1 MRLPALS
8 TGGLELRR
16 FRRNRLTAI
25 GLLGL
30 VMLPLLYAGLYLWS
44 FWDPYGRLSHLPVAL
59 VVEDR
64 PAKADGK
71 QVHAGAD
78 LAEELEKRRIFAWKR
93 VDAATADRGVR
104 KGDYYM
110 SLTIPSDFSTR
121 LASPSGDGTP
131 APAGLRLQLNDSNN
145 YVVGTVAQ
153 AAFKEVSAAAREKAI
168 RGYFDQIFVSFGT
181 LHGELDKAAKGA
193 DKLADGSG
201 KAHEGAGRLTK
212 GLGEARQGAGRLNQG
227 AGQLKGK
234 LGDARQ
240 GSGKITN
247 GLGAL
252 QNGAQQVAAGNQ
264 RLAAMVNQASD
275 AVLPLLRENAP
286 EIRNAALLVAHG
298 ADALADGAG
307 RLPAQ
312 TRQAVRDAEAA
323 RAELRAYL
331 AAHPEI
337 PDKVRQDLLRVS
349 GRVVQVAR
357 QVDGYVQQHTAEL
370 RRIAADAR
378 RVERLA
384 GKIAKNA
391 PTLAARVEKARR
403 DVNRLSSGAQQ
414 VSAGAGKLLTGSSQL
429 TNGLGLLQGGAGTL
443 QNGLGTLRNGL
454 GRLADGSVTLS
465 TALLQIS
472 DGSGKLATGLHQGT
486 DKVPD
491 YGKDERAGRADMM
504 SDPVRLASDTDN
516 KVPNYGT
523 GFAPFFVPLALWVGA
538 MLIYMMLRPVNQRA
552 QAGNAPGWRVA
563 LAGWLPAVAIGIGQV
578 LIVLAVLRF
587 ALGLEAANWPGLI
600 ALLALASAS
609 FLAVVQWVNVKFGP
623 IGRVVALALLMLQLT
638 SAAGTYPIE
647 TSPGFFQTIRPFL
660 PMPWTVDAARRLISG
675 GDLTPVWQGGA
686 VLVAFLVG
694 GLLLSALAV
703 RHNRVWT
710 MKRLHPVLKL

>member
-25 GLLGL
+25 GLVGL

-110 SLTIPSDFSTR
+110 SLTIPPDFSTR

-168 RGYFDQIFVSFGT
+168 RGYFDQILVSFGT

-201 KAHEGAGRLTK
+201 KAHEGAGKLSK
-212 GLGEARQGAGRLNQG
+212 G
-227 AGQLKGK
+227 
-234 LGDARQ
+234 LGDART
-240 GSGKITN
+240 GAGKLHASSGRLTN

-252 QNGAQQVAAGNQ
+252 RDGAQQVAAGNQ

-286 EIRNAALLVAHG
+286 EIRDAALLVARG
-298 ADALADGAG
+298 ADALADGAN

-323 RAELRAYL
+323 RAELRTYL

-337 PDKVRQDLLRVS
+337 PDRIRQDLLRVS

-357 QVDGYVQQHTAEL
+357 QVDGYVRAHTAEL
-370 RRIAADAR
+370 RKIAADAR
-378 RVERLA
+378 QVQRLA
-384 GKIAKNA
+384 NEVAKNA
-391 PTLAARVEKARR
+391 PTLAARVERARR
-403 DVNRLSSGAQQ
+403 DVNRLSSGARQ
-414 VSAGAGKLLTGSSQL
+414 VSAGAGKLMNGSARLT
-429 TNGLGLLQGGAGTL
+429 T
-443 QNGLGTLRNGL
+443 GLGTLQNGL

-491 YGKDERAGRADMM
+491 YGEDERAGRADMM

-552 QAGNAPGWRVA
+552 QASNAPGWRVA

-647 TSPGFFQTIRPFL
+647 TSPGFFQAIRPFL

-703 RHNRVWT
+703 RRNRVWT